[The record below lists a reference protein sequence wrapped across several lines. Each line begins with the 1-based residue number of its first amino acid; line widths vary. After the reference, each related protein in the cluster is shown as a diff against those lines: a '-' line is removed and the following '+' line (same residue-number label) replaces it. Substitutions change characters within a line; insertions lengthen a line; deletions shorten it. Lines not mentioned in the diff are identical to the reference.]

1 MGCVASLESTFA
13 ALVGDLDGAM
23 LVVTVAV
30 EGERGGCLVEFSTPA
45 STDPPRFLVCL
56 SKKNRTFR
64 LAGRARSLAVHFIGS
79 DAREL
84 AELFGGETTDEVDK
98 FEHCRWAEG
107 PEGLPI
113 LDASPTWFAGRVLE
127 RLDVGDHE
135 AFLLEPFEIRR
146 SDGHEPF
153 RASQARPIEP
163 GHEL

>member
-1 MGCVASLESTFA
+1 MASLQETFA
-13 ALVGDLDGAM
+13 ALVEDLDGAM
-23 LVVTVAV
+23 LVITVSV
-30 EGERGGCLVEFSTPA
+30 DGERGGCLVEFSTPA
-45 STDPPRFLVCL
+45 SSDPPRFIVCL

-64 LAGRARSLAVHFIGS
+64 LADRAAALAVHFLAN

-98 FEHCRWAEG
+98 FDHCSWTEG
-107 PEGLPI
+107 PGGLPI
-113 LDASPTWFAGRVLE
+113 LDASPTWFAARIVK
-127 RLDVGDHE
+127 RLDGGDHE
-135 AFLLEPFEIRR
+135 AFLLEPFEVRR

>member
-1 MGCVASLESTFA
+1 MAPLDQRFA
-13 ALVGDLDGAM
+13 ALVGDLDAAM

-30 EGERGGCLVEFSTPA
+30 DGERGGCLVEFSTPA

-56 SKKNRTFR
+56 SKQNRTFR
-64 LAGRARSLAVHFIGS
+64 LAGRARSLAVHFVPS
-79 DAREL
+79 EAREL

-98 FEHCRWAEG
+98 FAHCAWSEG

-113 LDASPTWFAGRVLE
+113 LEASPSWFVGRVLE

-146 SDGHEPF
+146 NEGHAPY
-153 RASQARPIEP
+153 RASQARSIEP